1 MSYIMYCV
9 EILIILAILSL
20 RLIRSKKSTSDL
32 ADKLPGPKTYPIFG
46 NALMFWCK
54 DEDIFQKITDCI
66 EKYASPM
73 RFWNGTKLYI
83 IFSKAN
89 QVEKIFASTAFS
101 TKDDIYKFIKYYN
114 GEGLISGSG
123 PKWKKDRRLMS
134 PLFLK
139 RNILQYFPVILKHT
153 KILVNILEE
162 KINLPTFDIEFYI
175 CKAGTDFVN
184 ESLLGLKS
192 NNQGGKND
200 EFLIQIRRY
209 WAVTHG
215 RGCLNTYTCIHQRAN
230 NNVHGAFVQTLAQ
243 NCSLAILATVFRV
256 CIQNCTFKNAT
267 IFCIHIKAVTHGRG
281 CLKTCTHIHERA
293 NKNINVYA
301 KYRRVFECAILYAHS
316 EYCSKNSKTAV
327 LCERL
332 YKGAMHVVVCTL
344 MYARICIKSSTS
356 VCNRPNSNFFKL
368 IILPVHLFYF
378 RAYELIHKRIIKPW
392 LQIDSLYG
400 YSYSYL
406 KQKEAQDVIHGFFYK
421 VLIETKKS
429 HRHLGQKDIS
439 FRTILEQLLDIRD
452 EIADFATDEEIIHHL
467 VTLYSASE
475 HTVTNTCS
483 FTLVLLGMYPDYQQK
498 VAEEIRNVVGFT
510 DDIQEQH
517 LDKLDYLEMVI
528 KEVLRLFPIVPFI
541 VRQANQET
549 ELDKLSIPNVSS
561 VMVSIYNIHRDPSQ
575 WEKPNNF
582 YPEHFL
588 PQAIKNRHPYAYV
601 PFSAG
606 LRGCIGK
613 PFAYMAIK
621 ILLVSVLQKYIIE
634 ADGNLQ
640 ERKLTADFSVKF
652 KDKIFPLRIKNRV

>member
-200 EFLIQIRRY
+200 EFLIQIR
-209 WAVTHG
+209 
-215 RGCLNTYTCIHQRAN
+215 
-230 NNVHGAFVQTLAQ
+230 
-243 NCSLAILATVFRV
+243 
-256 CIQNCTFKNAT
+256 
-267 IFCIHIKAVTHGRG
+267 
-281 CLKTCTHIHERA
+281 
-293 NKNINVYA
+293 
-301 KYRRVFECAILYAHS
+301 
-316 EYCSKNSKTAV
+316 
-327 LCERL
+327 
-332 YKGAMHVVVCTL
+332 
-344 MYARICIKSSTS
+344 
-356 VCNRPNSNFFKL
+356 
-368 IILPVHLFYF
+368 